1 MTEEAT
7 NPNVAP
13 DSYEGLRDSARGE
26 AASLWKT
33 ADREEASLSR
43 FYEELQ
49 HDPRYT
55 SEHKS
60 ELAWARFNKAK
71 AKIVESKAKA
81 SEQLAND
88 AAVYRRQ
95 ALPFPPS
102 EGPIT
107 SDTQKILISQNESAR
122 LSRKLARM
130 QDQATGPFRPDLTSA
145 LREEYERGLEL
156 GGVMGGSLCRAV
168 LAVCDE
174 VGVDADSVVD
184 GFRAQRHRELIERA
198 QHAEYLQGY
207 LGKRVSPPPYPKP
220 ASEKARIAGIG
231 APAPEGDEVNEPG
244 RGKKLFPNKPQS
256 HVSRGSGRLNISP
269 APTTPHFERSTSS
282 TADEVSKRR
291 RNKNG

>member
-1 MTEEAT
+1 M
-7 NPNVAP
+7 
-13 DSYEGLRDSARGE
+13 
-26 AASLWKT
+26 
-33 ADREEASLSR
+33 
-43 FYEELQ
+43 
-49 HDPRYT
+49 
-55 SEHKS
+55 
-60 ELAWARFNKAK
+60 
-71 AKIVESKAKA
+71 
-81 SEQLAND
+81 
-88 AAVYRRQ
+88 
-95 ALPFPPS
+95 
-102 EGPIT
+102 
-107 SDTQKILISQNESAR
+107 LISQNESAR

-130 QDQATGPFRPDLTSA
+130 QDQATGPFRSDLTSA

-184 GFRAQRHRELIERA
+184 GFGAQRHRELIERA
-198 QHAEYLQGY
+198 QHAEYLQDY

-282 TADEVSKRR
+282 SADEVSKRR
-291 RNKNG
+291 RNNNG